1 MNEKAEECKKKAI
14 EALEN
19 CLEELLKEFFRLKTR
34 LIQRLDHFLKSGKDM
49 KIGLRIEGVE
59 VEESERYA
67 TIVDE
72 LFVCKFKKAL
82 EALKE
87 SQQEKNINSD
97 FFCRERD
104 IVKYIVIISTD
115 ETWIYSIKEFNE
127 MLDVNDNIMYCISA
141 LQSFQ

>member
-97 FFCRERD
+97 FFCRERH
-104 IVKYIVIISTD
+104 
-115 ETWIYSIKEFNE
+115 
-127 MLDVNDNIMYCISA
+127 C
-141 LQSFQ
+141 